1 MTRKSGIARTKSIS
15 NVANNQA
22 VSWTIGSKPN
32 ANSHVGCFAGAGGL
46 ENRPA
51 THGDPGREV
60 TNGHGAIPLAADC
73 GRENSVA
80 MISKEEVQASYEEF
94 LQALKS
100 GDTSSLERMYADDY
114 MLVRPNGDILTK
126 ELILADLR
134 QHSMRFT
141 SFDVDD
147 VLIRTKGSVGI
158 LTAVVR
164 STAVRDGVE
173 IRTHARQVA
182 ILSKE
187 NGRITISH
195 FQSTN
200 VVGR

>member
-1 MTRKSGIARTKSIS
+1 
-15 NVANNQA
+15 
-22 VSWTIGSKPN
+22 
-32 ANSHVGCFAGAGGL
+32 
-46 ENRPA
+46 
-51 THGDPGREV
+51 
-60 TNGHGAIPLAADC
+60 
-73 GRENSVA
+73 
-80 MISKEEVQASYEEF
+80 
-94 LQALKS
+94 
-100 GDTSSLERMYADDY
+100 
-114 MLVRPNGDILTK
+114 MLVRPNGEILTK

-182 ILSKE
+182 ILSQE

-195 FQSTN
+195 FQSTKC
-200 VVGR
+200 R

>member
-1 MTRKSGIARTKSIS
+1 
-15 NVANNQA
+15 
-22 VSWTIGSKPN
+22 
-32 ANSHVGCFAGAGGL
+32 
-46 ENRPA
+46 
-51 THGDPGREV
+51 
-60 TNGHGAIPLAADC
+60 
-73 GRENSVA
+73 
-80 MISKEEVQASYEEF
+80 MISKEEVQAFYEKF
-94 LQALKS
+94 LEVLKS

-114 MLVRPNGDILTK
+114 MLVRPNGDTLTE

-200 VVGR
+200 VVDR